1 MTLSTRRLSKRQW
14 FAALI
19 ATTMA
24 AVGAVP
30 GTASAEETLAGNV
43 PAGKPAIG
51 TWATAPV
58 SAAPTEANRVNDQT
72 LRQIVHI
79 STGGEQVRV
88 KLSNRYGT
96 APLVVRAA
104 HVSRRDTAARIVP
117 GSGGQLTF
125 SGRTSFSIPAFG
137 ELYSDWLPFRVPDF
151 ADLAIDVYI
160 PADTL
165 ASTSPITLH
174 NARPAGQILSYLAA
188 GNQTGAADFPTVAT
202 RTMWYFLTGVD
213 VSMHRTAGGAI
224 VAFGDSITDG
234 SASTVDANG
243 RWPDYLARRLADK
256 PSIQPTGVVNLGI
269 GGNRVLIGGTGEN
282 ALARFDRDALV
293 ASGAR
298 QVIVLEGINDISGGN
313 TAARIIEGHRQ
324 LIKRAH
330 DRGLTIYGGTLT
342 PYGNAPDAREGE
354 RQALNTW
361 IRTSGEYDAVIDF
374 DAAVRDPA
382 NPRRMLAAYDSGDSL
397 HPNSAG
403 YLAMA
408 NAIDLDLFKRNTP
421 MSATSDAVATWTA
434 PMVSANPSA
443 ANRVNNQTLRQ
454 IAHVSIGTDRVRVR
468 LSNRWGTAP
477 LVVEAAQVA
486 VRATDEKIVA
496 GTGRALT
503 FSGSP
508 SFTIPAGADV
518 LSDWVD
524 LEVAELSDLAV
535 DIHLPGDTSAG
546 TSPLTVR
553 NGALQTT
560 YVSAPGNHV
569 GEADFP
575 VASTRLQWNFLSE
588 IDASARRH
596 TGTVVA
602 FGDSITEGLRSTAN
616 TNRRWPDVLAA
627 RLAALPPSRQL
638 GVANVGISGNRV
650 WVGGGATNPSAMA
663 RMDQDVLVRAG
674 VTDVIVLLGIN
685 DISGGATAAD
695 VIAALRQVVV
705 RAHTQGVRIYLGTLT
720 PFGNAPDVREE
731 QRLAVNEWIRT
742 TDESDGVVDFD
753 AAVRDPANPHRMLA
767 AYDSGD
773 SLHPSDAG
781 YQAMGE
787 AIPLNLF
794 QQGQS
799 PALVPAA

>member
-1 MTLSTRRLSKRQW
+1 MVATTL
-14 FAALI
+14 AALS
-19 ATTMA
+19 
-24 AVGAVP
+24 AVQ
-30 GTASAEETLAGNV
+30 GTASAEELTAGTV

-58 SAAPTEANRVNDQT
+58 SAAPAEANRVNNQT

-96 APLVVRAA
+96 APLVVQAA
-104 HVSRRDTAARIVP
+104 HVARRDTGARIAE

-125 SGRTSFSIPAFG
+125 SGRTAFSIPAFG
-137 ELYSDWLPFRVPDF
+137 ELYSDWLPFPVPDF

-160 PADTL
+160 ASDTL

-174 NARPAGQILSYLAA
+174 NARPAGQTLAYLAD
-188 GNQTGAADFPTVAT
+188 GNQIGAAEFPTVAT

-213 VSMHRTAGGAI
+213 VTMHADAGGTV

-243 RWPDYLARRLADK
+243 RWPDYLAQRLADK
-256 PSIQPTGVVNLGI
+256 PSLQPTGVVNLGI

-330 DRGLTIYGGTLT
+330 DRGLMIYGGTLT
-342 PYGNAPDAREGE
+342 PYGNAPDAREAE

-408 NAIDLDLFKRNTP
+408 NAIDLGLFKRDYR
-421 MSATSDAVATWTA
+421 ADAAPVATWGA

-443 ANRVNNQTLRQ
+443 TNRVNNQTLRQ
-454 IAHVSIGTDRVRVR
+454 VAHVSVGTDRVRVR

-486 VRATDEKIVA
+486 LRAADEKIVA

-503 FSGSP
+503 FSGNP

-524 LEVAELSDLAV
+524 LEVGALADLAV

-569 GEADFP
+569 GAEAFP
-575 VASTRLQWNFLSE
+575 VASTRLQWNFLSA
-588 IDASARRH
+588 IDASVRRH

-627 RLAALPPSRQL
+627 RLAALPTSRQL

-650 WVGGGATNPSAMA
+650 WVGGGATNPSALA
-663 RMDQDVLVRAG
+663 RMDQDVLVRAD
-674 VTDVIVLLGIN
+674 VTDIIVLLGIN

-695 VIAALRQVVV
+695 VIAALRQVIV
-705 RAHTQGVRIYLGTLT
+705 RAHTQGVRIYGGTLT

-731 QRLAVNEWIRT
+731 HRLAVNEWIRT
-742 TDESDGVVDFD
+742 SHEFDGVVDFD
-753 AAVRDPANPHRMLA
+753 AAVRDPANPRRMLA

-781 YQAMGE
+781 YQAMGD
-787 AIPLNLF
+787 AIPLNLL
-794 QQGQS
+794 QTMES
-799 PALVPAA
+799 SLVPAA

>member
-1 MTLSTRRLSKRQW
+1 MPPTRLPSLRHW
-14 FAALI
+14 FVTAV
-19 ATTMA
+19 ATTMV
-24 AVGAVP
+24 AVGAMQ
-30 GTASAEETLAGNV
+30 GTASAAPGAA
-43 PAGKPAIG
+43 PKPAIG

-79 STGGEQVRV
+79 STGGDQVRV

-104 HVSRRDTAARIVP
+104 HVALRDDAARIVA
-117 GSGGQLTF
+117 GSGGHLTF
-125 SGRTSFSIPAFG
+125 SGRASFTIPAFG
-137 ELYSDWLPFRVPDF
+137 ELYSDWLPLRVPDL
-151 ADLAIDVYI
+151 ADLAIDVYL

-165 ASTSPITLH
+165 ASTSPVTLH
-174 NARPAGQILSYLAA
+174 NARPAGQVLSYLAA
-188 GNQTGAADFPTVAT
+188 GDQTGVADFPTVTT

-213 VSMHRTAGGAI
+213 VTMRRAVGGAI

-243 RWPDYLARRLADK
+243 RWPDYLARRLVDT
-256 PSIQPTGVVNLGI
+256 PSVQPTGVLNLGI
-269 GGNRVLIGGTGEN
+269 GGNRVLMGGTGDN

-298 QVIVLEGINDISGGN
+298 HVIVLEGINDISGGN

-324 LIKRAH
+324 LIERAH
-330 DRGLTIYGGTLT
+330 ARGLTIYGGTVT
-342 PYGNAPDAREGE
+342 PYANAPDAREAE
-354 RQALNTW
+354 RQALNAW
-361 IRTSGEYDAVIDF
+361 IRSSGEYDAVIDF

-382 NPRRMLAAYDSGDSL
+382 NPRRMLPAYDSGDTL

-408 NAIDLDLFKRNTP
+408 NAIDLKLFKRDAGSGQN
-421 MSATSDAVATWTA
+421 AVATTWGA

-443 ANRVNNQTLRQ
+443 TNRVNNQTLRQ

-477 LVVEAAQVA
+477 LVVEEAQVA
-486 VRATDEKIVA
+486 LRATDEQIVP

-503 FSGSP
+503 FSGSR
-508 SFTIPAGADV
+508 SFTIPPGADV

-524 LEVAELSDLAV
+524 LTVAELADVVV
-535 DIHLPGDTSAG
+535 DIYLPQDTSAT

-569 GEADFP
+569 GSLAFP
-575 VASTRLQWNFLSE
+575 VASTRLQWNFLAA
-588 IDASARRH
+588 IDASAGRH

-627 RLAALPPSRQL
+627 RLAALPPARQL

-650 WVGGGATNPSAMA
+650 WVGGGATNPSALA
-663 RMDQDVLVRAG
+663 RMDQDVLVRSG

-685 DISGGATAAD
+685 DISGGATAGD
-695 VIAALRQVVV
+695 VIAALRQVIV
-705 RAHTQGVRIYLGTLT
+705 RAHTRGVRIHGGTLT
-720 PFGNAPDVREE
+720 PFGNASDAREQ

-742 TDESDGVVDFD
+742 SGEFDGVVDFD
-753 AAVRDPANPHRMLA
+753 AAVRDPANPRRMLA

-781 YQAMGE
+781 YAAMGN

-794 QQGQS
+794 QQGGTLA
-799 PALVPAA
+799 PVA